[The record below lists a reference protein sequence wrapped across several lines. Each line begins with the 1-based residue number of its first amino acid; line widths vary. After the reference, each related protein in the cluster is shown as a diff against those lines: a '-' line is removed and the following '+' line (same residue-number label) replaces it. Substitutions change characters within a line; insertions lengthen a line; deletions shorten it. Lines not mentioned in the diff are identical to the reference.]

1 MTRVSRPYILM
12 WTIVGLFL
20 TIGANFVP
28 AYVTSSPWQWLS
40 SGVSTHPLGFKCQV
54 GAVLLVSC
62 LGGRTAGVLTQV
74 AYLLLG
80 LLWLQVFNDGGG
92 IEYLQKPA
100 FGYLL
105 AFIPGAWVC
114 GQLAFKRSKGDIFAR
129 KIGRVAP
136 TPRLEELGLS
146 CLCGLVTIHLF
157 GIIYLSLFQLVNWQN
172 LGGFKL
178 GDLLLAYSVYP
189 CLSHLVLGCAA
200 TLIAF
205 ILRRIMFY

>member
-1 MTRVSRPYILM
+1 MTKVSRPYILM

-28 AYVTSSPWQWLS
+28 AYVISAPWQWLS
-40 SGVSTHPLGFKCQV
+40 NGVTTHPLGFKCQI
-54 GAVLLVSC
+54 GAVLLISC

-74 AYLLLG
+74 TYLLLG

-92 IEYLQKPA
+92 LEYLQKPS

-114 GQLAFKRSKGDIFAR
+114 GQLAFKRSKGAIASRNISPIAF
-129 KIGRVAP
+129 
-136 TPRLEELGLS
+136 TPYLEELGLS
-146 CLCGLVTIHLF
+146 CLCGLVTIHII
-157 GIIYLSLFQLVNWQN
+157 GIIYLSLFQLVNWQQ

-178 GDLLLAYSVYP
+178 WDLLLTYSIYP
-189 CLSHLVLGCAA
+189 FFSHLVLGCAA
-200 TLIAF
+200 TLFAF
-205 ILRRIMFY
+205 ILRKIMLY